1 MSGTEPSPTVH
12 DLVTDP
18 IALLL
23 MRRDGVEPAE
33 VVELMASMKRVLGER
48 RDAGVSRATGVS
60 ALWRVLPLRRRHRVD
75 PGGRCRRARG

>member
-1 MSGTEPSPTVH
+1 MSGTDPSPTLR

-33 VVELMASMKRVLGER
+33 VVELMATMKRALGQRR
-48 RDAGVSRATGVS
+48 RDAGASRAAGTS
-60 ALWRVLPLRRRHRVD
+60 APWRALPLCGCRRDGEFGRRRW
-75 PGGRCRRARG
+75 A